1 MKKYFVWLMIAGFG
15 AWLYN
20 EYRKTKTQFNP
31 KLK

>member
-1 MKKYFVWLMIAGFG
+1 MKKYFVWLIIAGFG

-20 EYRKTKTQFNP
+20 EHRKAKNAAKP